1 MMNRLFLLTFLAL
14 PLTACSGGPDA
25 ADPSDG
31 TSQDELGKTKHH
43 YEPAV
48 EDVHFASGCGIVTDP
63 PQTDCSYGF
72 VLRYTKNYIDLKT
85 TVSHETNNATHT
97 ITIKVDTWSYNTI
110 HPLVAVGPENLDLG
124 LLDAKVGQTYSVK
137 VVDRTEKTL
146 WSGKVASLYH
156 L

>member
-1 MMNRLFLLTFLAL
+1 MMTRLLLTAFLAF
-14 PLTACSGGPDA
+14 PLAACSGGPDA
-25 ADPSDG
+25 TDEGDG
-31 TSQDELGKTKHH
+31 TSQDELGKVRHH

-48 EDVHFASGCGIVTDP
+48 ENVHFNGGCGIVTDP

-85 TVSHETNNATHT
+85 TVSHETNNTTHT

-110 HPLVAVGPENLDLG
+110 HPLVAVGPQDLDLG
-124 LLDAKVGQTYSVK
+124 LLDAKVGQTYSIK
-137 VVDRTEKTL
+137 VVDRNAKTL